1 MFKIRS
7 DPRLSNPNP
16 IRVLIKNS
24 DPIRRIRLSPI
35 RSDYE
40 TTLSIQSEI
49 NIFVPKSEQIRSDR
63 IRIGFAHAPLVATVA
78 TSAAQA
84 GVFYA

>member
-1 MFKIRS
+1 MHVKKLTKCIEYR
-7 DPRLSNPNP
+7 
-16 IRVLIKNS
+16 
-24 DPIRRIRLSPI
+24 SPI
-35 RSDYE
+35 RSD
-40 TTLSIQSEI
+40 LSIQSEI